1 VETLEAAQIES
12 LFKTGKMPE
21 QAAKSEET
29 DTPAPAESQD
39 QEVAPSRVEE
49 ALEAGDRIIADDQV
63 SSDHHQ
69 A

>member
-1 VETLEAAQIES
+1 
-12 LFKTGKMPE
+12 MPE
-21 QAAKSEET
+21 QAAKSEEVN
-29 DTPAPAESQD
+29 TPAPAESQD
-39 QEVAPSRVEE
+39 QVAPSRVEE

>member
-1 VETLEAAQIES
+1 
-12 LFKTGKMPE
+12 MPE
-21 QAAKSEET
+21 QVAKPEET
-29 DTPAPAESQD
+29 DAPAPAESQD

-63 SSDHHQ
+63 PSEHHQ